1 MTQVNDNLNERQFSR
16 LACFIIWC
24 ACVDKELLKTCSN
37 SVVMKYMALGFLIL
51 VPALFALPSAA
62 FFIKTAFFPSNEA
75 GIYPAIAFGVLWS
88 WVVLSFDRF
97 LIITF
102 HNASF
107 FKAGVRLVMG
117 GLISF
122 MLAEPLVLQMFHHRL
137 LQSIATNSRIE
148 KENIVKDYE
157 DKIATTEAKI
167 ADIREKSTQRDHVNV
182 LTALSPIVKE
192 LQDKLAAKQAEISQA
207 QSEYSDEVAG
217 SVKSRTAKQGVG
229 PVALSIKE
237 KIDTLNDDLTQL
249 TEELNQA
256 KADDQKNDSFKK
268 QQLIDDEANLKTMR
282 NVDLQVINK
291 KTANIA
297 QLKQEQNKA
306 LLDYDKFAVADFLS
320 LSEELD
326 RLGEKHV
333 NVRIQKWLFT
343 ALLFLIDLFA
353 VALKSCSDND
363 DELNHKQKT
372 ANLMTKL
379 IEDIKQQVLVETM
392 KERIELQ
399 VRNDIY
405 ALNRQELLQLSEH
418 HSMKMA
424 IFTDFIKNHSAEVKE
439 FQATFINSPHY
450 QDALLKEYMA
460 IANRV
465 FDEVLAKMKVD
476 EKQQAF

>member
-1 MTQVNDNLNERQFSR
+1 MNQVNNNLNERQFSR

-24 ACVDKELLKTCSN
+24 ACADKELLKTCSN

-51 VPALFALPSAA
+51 VPAVFALPSAA
-62 FFIKTAFFPSNEA
+62 FFIKTAFLPSNEA

-97 LIITF
+97 LIFTF
-102 HNASF
+102 HNAGI

-122 MLAEPLVLQMFHHRL
+122 ILAEPLVLQMFHHRL

-157 DKIATTEAKI
+157 AKIVTVEAKI
-167 ADIREKSTQRDHVNV
+167 ADIRAKSTERDHANV
-182 LTALSPIVKE
+182 LTALSPVVKE
-192 LQDKLAAKQAEISQA
+192 LQDKISAKQVEISQA

-217 SVKSRTAKQGVG
+217 ASTSRTNKHGEG

-237 KIDTLNDDLTQL
+237 KINTLNHDLAQL

-282 NVDLQVINK
+282 NVDLQVMNE
-291 KTANIA
+291 KTASIA
-297 QLKQEQNKA
+297 QLKQEQSNA

-326 RLGEKHV
+326 MLGEKHV
-333 NVRIQKWLFT
+333 NVWIQKWLFT

-353 VALKSCSDND
+353 LALKSCSDND
-363 DELNHKQKT
+363 DELNHKQTT
-372 ANLMTKL
+372 AHLTTKL
-379 IEDIKQQVLVETM
+379 MEDIKQQSLSETM
-392 KERIELQ
+392 RERIELQ
-399 VRNDIY
+399 VRNDLFS
-405 ALNRQELLQLSEH
+405 LNRQELLQLSDH
-418 HSMKMA
+418 HLLKMET
-424 IFTDFIKNHSAEVKE
+424 FSRFIKGYSGEVNQ
-439 FQATFINSPHY
+439 FQEGFLNSPQY
-450 QDALLKEYMA
+450 RDELLKEYRD
-460 IANRV
+460 IADRV
-465 FDEVLAKMKVD
+465 IDDVLGKMRG
-476 EKQQAF
+476 EKQGAF